1 MQLYCIILR
10 ALYCVHYTTCI
21 ILRALYCVHY
31 TTCIILHVMIVSNKS
46 MHYPACYDCIE
57 QHAEIRLYYSY
68 NANNTSLV
76 LMFV

>member
-10 ALYCVHYTTCI
+10 IILCI
-21 ILRALYCVHY
+21 ILRALYYVHY
-31 TTCIILHVMIVSNKS
+31 TTCIILHVMIVPNKS
-46 MHYPACYDCIE
+46 MHYPACYGCTE

-76 LMFV
+76 LIFV